1 MCQRC
6 EKDNKSAV
14 DLVNNLEQG
23 EICLCVSVR
32 VRLGACARSEVS
44 KREIISEGNNPL
56 FKAEGLVLN
65 IPKESADLPKH
76 SGSVWSC

>member
-1 MCQRC
+1 MCVGVW
-6 EKDNKSAV
+6 E
-14 DLVNNLEQG
+14 
-23 EICLCVSVR
+23 CVCAR
-32 VRLGACARSEVS
+32 VRNKVS

-65 IPKESADLPKH
+65 IPKESADLLKH